1 MAPPP
6 GQIELC
12 SRHRRL
18 EALPACLWIRQ
29 NHRFR
34 QVPPLS
40 VHNFSVRPA
49 SRDNGDYS
57 QDHGSAQYFHG
68 IATDTDIANASPF
81 PRCPDMHFAWAT
93 ALDALPNHH
102 LLITFCDAV
111 LNHPTGSATS
121 RRSRGWIFA
130 TVKKHSCSSFELAFA
145 PFGTKKVEKV
155 RAGLPQKLR
164 RLNVT
169 KL

>member
-18 EALPACLWIRQ
+18 EELPACLWIRQ
-29 NHRFR
+29 NHTFR

-40 VHNFSVRPA
+40 VRNFSVRPA

-57 QDHGSAQYFHG
+57 QHHGSAQYFHG
-68 IATDTDIANASPF
+68 IATDADIANASPF

-93 ALDALPNHH
+93 TLNALPNHH

-111 LNHPTGSATS
+111 LNHPTGSAAC
-121 RRSRGWIFA
+121 RRSGGWIFA
-130 TVKKHSCSSFELAFA
+130 TVKKHSCSSFEPAFA
-145 PFGTKKVEKV
+145 PLGTKKVEKV
-155 RAGLPQKLR
+155 RAGVLQKLR

>member
-6 GQIELC
+6 SQIELC

-18 EALPACLWIRQ
+18 EARPACLWIRQ
-29 NHRFR
+29 NHRLR

-57 QDHGSAQYFHG
+57 QDHCSAQYFRG
-68 IATDTDIANASPF
+68 IATDADIANASF
-81 PRCPDMHFAWAT
+81 LSRCPDMHLAWAT
-93 ALDALPNHH
+93 TLNALPNHH

-111 LNHPTGSATS
+111 LDHPTGSTAC
-121 RRSRGWIFA
+121 R
-130 TVKKHSCSSFELAFA
+130 
-145 PFGTKKVEKV
+145 
-155 RAGLPQKLR
+155 
-164 RLNVT
+164 
-169 KL
+169 